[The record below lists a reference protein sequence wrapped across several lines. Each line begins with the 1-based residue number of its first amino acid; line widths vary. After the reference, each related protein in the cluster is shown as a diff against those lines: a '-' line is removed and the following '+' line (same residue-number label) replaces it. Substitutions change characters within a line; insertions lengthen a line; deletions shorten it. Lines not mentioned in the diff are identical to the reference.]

1 MVDATGSTTAPS
13 KAKIALGLGVAAVV
27 ANVIGFFI
35 AGDNDENG
43 WIWFVMAA
51 LALGA
56 VIVGLMDGRGKPVG
70 RALVGTV
77 LGALVLIEFLLFAT
91 GILS

>member
-1 MVDATGSTTAPS
+1 MVDAAGSTAAPS
-13 KAKIALGLGVAAVV
+13 KAKIALGLGIGAVV
-27 ANVIGFFI
+27 LNVIGVLI
-35 AGDNDENG
+35 AGENDKND

-51 LALGA
+51 VALGA
-56 VIVGLMDGRGKPVG
+56 VVVGLMDGRGKPVG